1 MVGMARGW
9 IEDGLAEVIHLGSNG
24 ELHAAPPR
32 RPAVFPPRASPPASH
47 GICPNLSLSDG
58 FAAREA
64 FLLPGAIRV
73 RCGDGGEI
81 GRRRARNRT
90 AVDPE
95 DRTQRSPGGRSAPPG
110 ILSQESNCHVVFLPV
125 LRLVHLFYAFGGVL
139 ALAM

>member
-1 MVGMARGW
+1 MVGMARWW

-47 GICPNLSLSDG
+47 GICPNLSLSVG

-95 DRTQRSPGGRSAPPG
+95 DRTQRSPGGRSA
-110 ILSQESNCHVVFLPV
+110 LPICFPARAKSV
-125 LRLVHLFYAFGGVL
+125 GPLEIRVSYSPIEQRKTRKT
-139 ALAM
+139 